1 MCIRDRYFSSSPYKT
16 DDYFESALISNVSD
30 VTFTYMHERRW
41 HNSWPVGEITS
52 RKIPSLVRVD
62 FKINNNDYYWLIEP
76 DINNVYQQ

>member
-1 MCIRDRYFSSSPYKT
+1 
-16 DDYFESALISNVSD
+16 
-30 VTFTYMHERRW
+30 MHERRW

-76 DINNVYQQ
+76 DINNAYQQ